1 MRVAVVGG
9 GVNGLCI
16 AWQCALSGQEVTL
29 FERGRLLGETSSS
42 STKLLH
48 GGLRYLEH
56 AQFRLVREALLER
69 SWWLEHVPEH
79 ARALEL
85 WLPVYRG
92 LSRPRWM
99 LGVGL
104 TLYDALAGARRIGRH
119 RWLAADDFLALH
131 PDLKAEG
138 LAGAFRFYDGQM
150 DEAALGGWIAAQ
162 ARAASANLH
171 EQRPVDALTVDGQ
184 VTVAGQGEAYDAV
197 VNAAGPWAEDL
208 LLRSGIAPRYQ
219 LDLVRGS
226 HILFAEP
233 VSAGY
238 FFQVPGESRVFFVL
252 PYQGR
257 TLVGTTEVRQGLA
270 EPIACSEAEAA
281 YLVKA
286 YNAYM
291 REPKRVEDIVASF
304 AAVRPLI
311 RSASDPGRAS
321 REYALERQGRLLTVY
336 GGKWTTARALG
347 QRVARAV
354 AQMGK
359 ESHGVH

>member
-1 MRVAVVGG
+1 MTEHRVDQQARRRDGLHAAWEAFIVLLVCVNLALILFDSLFALQPVNTALASLMPQLHERYQQSIHVNFQYIKSVGG
-9 GVNGLCI
+9 
-16 AWQCALSGQEVTL
+16 S
-29 FERGRLLGETSSS
+29 
-42 STKLLH
+42 
-48 GGLRYLEH
+48 
-56 AQFRLVREALLER
+56 
-69 SWWLEHVPEH
+69 HV
-79 ARALEL
+79 
-85 WLPVYRG
+85 
-92 LSRPRWM
+92 
-99 LGVGL
+99 
-104 TLYDALAGARRIGRH
+104 
-119 RWLAADDFLALH
+119 
-131 PDLKAEG
+131 
-138 LAGAFRFYDGQM
+138 
-150 DEAALGGWIAAQ
+150 
-162 ARAASANLH
+162 
-171 EQRPVDALTVDGQ
+171 
-184 VTVAGQGEAYDAV
+184 
-197 VNAAGPWAEDL
+197 
-208 LLRSGIAPRYQ
+208 
-219 LDLVRGS
+219 
-226 HILFAEP
+226 LFAEP

>member
-1 MRVAVVGG
+1 
-9 GVNGLCI
+9 
-16 AWQCALSGQEVTL
+16 
-29 FERGRLLGETSSS
+29 
-42 STKLLH
+42 
-48 GGLRYLEH
+48 
-56 AQFRLVREALLER
+56 
-69 SWWLEHVPEH
+69 
-79 ARALEL
+79 
-85 WLPVYRG
+85 
-92 LSRPRWM
+92 
-99 LGVGL
+99 
-104 TLYDALAGARRIGRH
+104 
-119 RWLAADDFLALH
+119 
-131 PDLKAEG
+131 
-138 LAGAFRFYDGQM
+138 M

-208 LLRSGIAPRYQ
+208 LLRRGIAPRYQ

-311 RSASDPGRAS
+311 RSASDPGVPGVR
-321 REYALERQGRLLTVY
+321 
-336 GGKWTTARALG
+336 ARAPGSAADRVRG
-347 QRVARAV
+347 QVDHRPRPRA
-354 AQMGK
+354 AGGPRRRPDG
-359 ESHGVH
+359 EGEPWSSLT